1 MLKKRIVLITGGS
14 NGLGHAILQ
23 ALNQQPNQILV
34 NISRQ
39 SATLAS
45 TEMNNQFIN
54 ITADLHQLDDIKQV
68 QKEITRLLSKNSIDE
83 AIFIHNAGQVTPMG
97 LSTQLTDIQAIDNA
111 YRLNISSVVAL
122 TATFLSSLKK
132 NKIADTQT
140 RILFISSG
148 AGRSPISGWSV
159 YGATKAA
166 MDYYAQVLHQEQ
178 PNVRCVSLAPGV
190 VDTNMQAAIRA
201 QSVDNFPPIK
211 RFLQLHQQQQLQS
224 PAQTA
229 EKIVHYLFS
238 EEFGSEIIADIRQ

>member
-83 AIFIHNAGQVTPMG
+83 AIFIHNACQLTSMG
-97 LSTQLTDIQAIDNA
+97 LSTQLTEFKAINNA
-111 YRLNISSVVAL
+111 YPLNISSVVAL
-122 TATFLSSLKK
+122 T
-132 NKIADTQT
+132 
-140 RILFISSG
+140 
-148 AGRSPISGWSV
+148 V
-159 YGATKAA
+159 
-166 MDYYAQVLHQEQ
+166 
-178 PNVRCVSLAPGV
+178 
-190 VDTNMQAAIRA
+190 
-201 QSVDNFPPIK
+201 
-211 RFLQLHQQQQLQS
+211 
-224 PAQTA
+224 
-229 EKIVHYLFS
+229 
-238 EEFGSEIIADIRQ
+238 IIYCT